1 MPHVAT
7 GAGSPGSGAG
17 GQRVGVVGLGT
28 IGGGIAVSLAR
39 RGRIPAVHDLR
50 PEAGQGL
57 SGVPAPLRSAAD
69 VARTSDV
76 VFVSVVDAAQVQG
89 RRRGCRWD
97 LGRGPSRP
105 GRSRDGDGSRPGHPR
120 PGRFLRLAG
129 GRPPRLRRESRQQ
142 SGEQRAA
149 AVRRRARRR
158 GPPSQARTRRH
169 RATGDALRPVGDG
182 DGDEARVPGRHRR
195 PLASGARSRGACVGR
210 GRRPPNVGRGSRGLR
225 SRWQL
230 AAALAAAENVGQH
243 RWTSSPGRYG
253 TTARNLDK
261 DLEAVQELAAE
272 SGVAVPLVDLAR
284 AHAADTF
291 GWVEQAGE

>member
-76 VFVSVVDAAQVQG
+76 VFVSVVDAAQVQAAVEGADGILGAAHPGLVVLVTATVPVRVIRDLAGSCAPRGVALLDCGVNLGSRAATNGLLLFVGGPDDVVNRVRPVLDDIAQQVMHCGPLGTGMATKLGCQVVTAG
-89 RRRGCRWD
+89 RWRAVHEAVELASAAGVDPRTLVAAVEASDPDGSSLLRLQRLRMAASTLD
-97 LGRGPSRP
+97 EFSRP
-105 GRSRDGDGSRPGHPR
+105 
-120 PGRFLRLAG
+120 
-129 GRPPRLRRESRQQ
+129 
-142 SGEQRAA
+142 
-149 AVRRRARRR
+149 VRHYR
-158 GPPSQARTRRH
+158 
-169 RATGDALRPVGDG
+169 
-182 DGDEARVPGRHRR
+182 
-195 PLASGARSRGACVGR
+195 
-210 GRRPPNVGRGSRGLR
+210 
-225 SRWQL
+225 
-230 AAALAAAENVGQH
+230 
-243 RWTSSPGRYG
+243 
-253 TTARNLDK
+253 RNLDK

-272 SGVAVPLVDLAR
+272 GGIAVPLVDLAR